1 MEDGD
6 GGTAA
11 NPPSKAMDTGTG
23 DGVVTARCT
32 VSNCRKEMDKNM
44 IGCKPCGKYTH
55 YACTRLPPSQ
65 LQRFMTKGHIKY
77 ICENCYAKDY
87 QVHEDYINNS
97 FERECTTRESE
108 LLKEI
113 EQLKRCADQAIEEN
127 IAVKE
132 ELEEAR
138 KGNKDL
144 VIRIKSLEEGDKQTE
159 SAMRTQGILI
169 TSLREKLAAK
179 STEPNEDLST
189 ENERLLAQIAE
200 MKEELAA
207 FKQSVQNYEANE
219 AALKDKVLVSEENL
233 KKQQQTFAEAGNP
246 DYDNIAKLEECMR
259 KELVQIGKTIKDS
272 LVKEIQNNN
281 KMMEEKLMS
290 HQQPAAPAKKTD
302 VNGAANPWNQAPQA
316 VDFRTILQETQNEQL
331 NEANDQ
337 KIRAKNVII
346 HGVDE
351 DTNAEKEISKKKDE
365 DFVKKFLTVV
375 STDVKY
381 KSIYRLGK
389 PDPTKKRPMMLQLEN
404 EADKDKIMMNLQSLK
419 GKTEYKGVSITED
432 YTVTERKLLQDW
444 RDKAKAKNEAEE
456 PDSRYIWRV
465 RGTPKNGLDL
475 KRFLKQRTAPQA
487 V

>member
-127 IAVKE
+127 ITVKE

-259 KELVQIGKTIKDS
+259 KELVQIGKKSKI
-272 LVKEIQNNN
+272 
-281 KMMEEKLMS
+281 
-290 HQQPAAPAKKTD
+290 
-302 VNGAANPWNQAPQA
+302 PW
-316 VDFRTILQETQNEQL
+316 R
-331 NEANDQ
+331 
-337 KIRAKNVII
+337 R
-346 HGVDE
+346 
-351 DTNAEKEISKKKDE
+351 
-365 DFVKKFLTVV
+365 
-375 STDVKY
+375 KY
-381 KSIYRLGK
+381 K
-389 PDPTKKRPMMLQLEN
+389 T
-404 EADKDKIMMNLQSLK
+404 
-419 GKTEYKGVSITED
+419 IT
-432 YTVTERKLLQDW
+432 R
-444 RDKAKAKNEAEE
+444 
-456 PDSRYIWRV
+456 
-465 RGTPKNGLDL
+465 
-475 KRFLKQRTAPQA
+475 
-487 V
+487 